1 MAYSDLLKWRI
12 TDTLANLER
21 SLFLRY
27 GIPSPSQS
35 QYKDHSQRISQGEGG
50 MARHGYRNL
59 EVLWLKITPCQA
71 DSIRDF
77 VESAKSGSGLLYM
90 TVKPLDGTSVEWMD
104 ISGKPDLS
112 DIAPDAP
119 LIAASGYIH
128 SNIKLT
134 LNNVT
139 IIDTT
144 PTF

>member
-1 MAYSDLLKWRI
+1 MAYSDMLKWRI
-12 TDTLANLER
+12 TDTLADLQR

-27 GIPSPSQS
+27 DIPSPSQV

-59 EVLWLKITPCQA
+59 EVLWLKLTPGQA
-71 DSIRDF
+71 DTVRDF
-77 VESAKSGSGLLYM
+77 VESAKAGSGLLYM
-90 TVKPLDGTSVEWMD
+90 TVKPLEGTSVEWMD
-104 ISGKPDLS
+104 VSGKPDLS

-119 LIAASGYIH
+119 VISASGYIH

-139 IIDTT
+139 VIDTT